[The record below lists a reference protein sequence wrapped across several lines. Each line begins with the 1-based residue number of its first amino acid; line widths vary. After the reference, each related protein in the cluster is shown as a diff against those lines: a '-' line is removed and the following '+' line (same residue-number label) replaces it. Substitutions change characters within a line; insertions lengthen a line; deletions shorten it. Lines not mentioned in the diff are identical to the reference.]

1 MNIQFD
7 EQTYKK
13 AMSKYLLLILFLLT
27 LCATAYAQS
36 DYSPC
41 YKENLAAGDAALKQC
56 DCKAAKSYYVK
67 AKHCKGGNPA
77 EAKEKIE
84 WVKENSKLCRFIQR
98 FVKRKKRDYESAA
111 KRRHDNQSG
120 NPYYY

>member
-1 MNIQFD
+1 M
-7 EQTYKK
+7 K
-13 AMSKYLLLILFLLT
+13 ATVSKFFLPILILFLT
-27 LCATAYAQS
+27 LCATVHAQN

-41 YKENLAAGDAALKQC
+41 YKENLAAGDAAFKQC
-56 DCKAAKSYYVK
+56 DCKAAKLYYVK

-84 WVKENSKLCRFIQR
+84 MVKENRMLCRFIQR
-98 FVKRKKRDYESAA
+98 FVKRKKRDYESVA